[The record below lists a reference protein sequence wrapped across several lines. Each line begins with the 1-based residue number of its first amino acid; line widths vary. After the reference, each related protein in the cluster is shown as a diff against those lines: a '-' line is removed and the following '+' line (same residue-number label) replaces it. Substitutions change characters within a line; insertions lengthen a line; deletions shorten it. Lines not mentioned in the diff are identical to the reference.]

1 MAYTNEIFAQKLG
14 AATLQG
20 PSALKSLS
28 RDTSLSATQKSQVT
42 TVIGKMTKGAGTAT
56 GGGGFVSAAGG
67 AAKSGLELAGAN
79 SAIALAAF
87 DAASGLGSMATEMQ
101 NAKTGGDKMAV
112 LLKNL
117 ATGMGGLIKFLTP
130 VVNNIE
136 KYRTSLVSA
145 GVRDGPKFLENLAK
159 QSRGMY
165 QYGVT
170 LQNVVKVQ
178 ESFRGN
184 LAMLTTKGYAAS
196 AKQLTKLAA
205 VNEKFGIDIS
215 ESTDFINKLN
225 IGFNATTRQTDRMS
239 RQLLGFARRTG
250 QPFSKVWGDFN
261 QGIEKFMFNMD
272 PDKALKKFTVFQQ
285 MAREMGAS
293 VGGLVDIV
301 DKFDDLETGMQ
312 YGGELNMLLSSLG
325 GSFDAVQATLMSQP
339 ERMKYI
345 ANQLQEVGGRI
356 EGMSELGQRAV
367 LKQVATTTGME
378 IGVIKSI
385 LQKDVG
391 ADIGKYM
398 KSSEALGA
406 MGRRQQKDLA
416 QQQTTRADRVQQQ
429 NDALVHGLT
438 ISFEG
443 LMQKTSLAATKMM
456 VENVPKFMKK
466 LEDARIKEII
476 DAAGRQLDKYN
487 TGQMKAQDAFVS
499 ALKPLGT
506 NFANLGEAMKN
517 NTAALH
523 ENTTSAAKGAPLYTP
538 ARPQSTQQSLARQ

>member
-1 MAYTNEIFAQKLG
+1 MAYDSSTFATKFG
-14 AATLQG
+14 EATLKG
-20 PSALKSLS
+20 TSALKALS
-28 RDTSLSATQKSQVT
+28 RDTNLTASQKSKVT
-42 TVIGKMTKGAGTAT
+42 SVINKLSTGAGTAT
-56 GGGGFVSAAGG
+56 GGSGFVG
-67 AAKSGLELAGAN
+67 AAMGAAQSGLELAGAN
-79 SAIALAAF
+79 NAIALAAF
-87 DAASGLGSMATEMQ
+87 DAASGVGSLVSEMQ

-117 ATGMGGLIKFLTP
+117 ATGMGGLIKFLKP

-136 KYRTSLVSA
+136 SYRISLVRA
-145 GVRDGPKFLENLAK
+145 GARDGPKFLDSLAK
-159 QSRGMY
+159 QSAGMY
-165 QYGVT
+165 RYGVT
-170 LQNVVKVQ
+170 LKSVVQVQ

-196 AKQLTKLAA
+196 ARQLTRLAA

-250 QPFSKVWGDFN
+250 QPFSKVWSDFN

-272 PDKALKKFTVFQQ
+272 PDKALKKFTVFQR

-301 DKFDDLETGMQ
+301 DRFDDLETGMQ

-339 ERMKYI
+339 ERMQYI
-345 ANQLQEVGGRI
+345 ANQLREVGGRI

-406 MGRRQQKDLA
+406 MSRRQQRDLA

-429 NDALVHGLT
+429 NDLMVNNLSIA
-438 ISFEG
+438 FEG
-443 LMQKTSLAATKMM
+443 LMQKTSLAATRMM
-456 VENVPKFMKK
+456 TKQIPLMRKK
-466 LEDARIKEII
+466 LEEIGMKKII
-476 DAAGRQLDKYN
+476 DAASAQLDKYN
-487 TGQMKAQDAFVS
+487 AGQMKAQDAFVK

-506 NFANLGEAMKN
+506 NFADLGSAINN
-517 NTAALH
+517 NTAAVVNMT
-523 ENTTSAAKGAPLYTP
+523 EASKKSPVYGKSMRQRTPIEKLYE
-538 ARPQSTQQSLARQ
+538 